1 MKKVFVTTL
10 FALVLCI
17 SNAFGLNYSNPE
29 SNNYVNEYGKLKLV
43 GNQLCSEK
51 GEPVQLRGWSTH
63 GKNWQGS
70 NFDDKNDFLGM
81 KKHGAN
87 VARIA
92 MYLISG
98 GSEDLNWVK
107 QCIQWTNELGMY
119 CLVDWHILTPGNP
132 NDGAYSNAPNFFSAL
147 SQWVVQNGYKN
158 VLYEICNEP
167 NENTEGTIYRPN
179 VWKQIKEYSQKVLP
193 KIEQN
198 DPGAIVIIG
207 TPQWDKALVFPME
220 DPVGEYNLGLMYSFH
235 HYTCDQKQ
243 FLGLLSSAAAYIP
256 LFVTEWGLST
266 DDGGENGQV
275 CEDGGDNLL
284 RICNGK
290 NLGNQRISWCN
301 WSWSADYRSSSAL
314 KGANNYD
321 EWNLTQSGQ
330 YIRRQLMKGD
340 IVETSQSSPYESAQ
354 KIYVADTSYIAL
366 EKYDK
371 GGQENA
377 YYEFDD
383 TWIFDINNTCNAGG
397 EFEHNGDCVDIGS
410 TTEDGNGY
418 LNLGYIVEGEW
429 VKYTV
434 DVEKPGDYFFETYT
448 NNHTDQNVI
457 AIAVNGKNGLV
468 SEDGKDTYKALK
480 LKTSGNGDSS
490 GGYDVWGWTVPYAQ
504 YSNDKEKRYAVRFDK
519 AGENTLAIA
528 FMASCAGLGSLKFL
542 PIEEPT
548 GKKDIN
554 SFVDDSR
561 VWSDK
566 NGNIFFIAS
575 EKSLVKISNMQ
586 GVTVYDEEINANEV
600 ANVNLSNG
608 VYIVSVIGNSKSLSK
623 KVVINNL

>member
-70 NFDDKNDFLGM
+70 NFDDQNDFLGM

-167 NENTEGTIYRPN
+167 NEDTEGTIYRHN

-235 HYTCDQKQ
+235 HYTCDQQQ
-243 FLGLLSSAAAYIP
+243 FLGILSSAAAYIP

-301 WSWSADYRSSSAL
+301 WSWSADFRSSSAL

-340 IVETSQSSPYESAQ
+340 VIENSSSSAYESAQ
-354 KIYVADTSYIAL
+354 KIYAADTSYIAL

-383 TWIFDINNTCNAGG
+383 TWIFDINKTCNAGG
-397 EFEHNGDCVDIGS
+397 EFDHDGDCVDIGS
-410 TTEDGNGY
+410 TTEDGDGY

-490 GGYDVWGWTVPYAQ
+490 GGYDVWGWTIPYAQ

-600 ANVNLSNG
+600 TNVNLSNG

-623 KVVINNL
+623 KVIINNL

>member
-1 MKKVFVTTL
+1 M
-10 FALVLCI
+10 
-17 SNAFGLNYSNPE
+17 
-29 SNNYVNEYGKLKLV
+29 
-43 GNQLCSEK
+43 
-51 GEPVQLRGWSTH
+51 
-63 GKNWQGS
+63 
-70 NFDDKNDFLGM
+70 
-81 KKHGAN
+81 
-87 VARIA
+87 
-92 MYLISG
+92 
-98 GSEDLNWVK
+98 
-107 QCIQWTNELGMY
+107 
-119 CLVDWHILTPGNP
+119 
-132 NDGAYSNAPNFFSAL
+132 
-147 SQWVVQNGYKN
+147 
-158 VLYEICNEP
+158 
-167 NENTEGTIYRPN
+167 
-179 VWKQIKEYSQKVLP
+179 
-193 KIEQN
+193 
-198 DPGAIVIIG
+198 
-207 TPQWDKALVFPME
+207 
-220 DPVGEYNLGLMYSFH
+220 
-235 HYTCDQKQ
+235 
-243 FLGLLSSAAAYIP
+243 
-256 LFVTEWGLST
+256 
-266 DDGGENGQV
+266 
-275 CEDGGDNLL
+275 
-284 RICNGK
+284 
-290 NLGNQRISWCN
+290 
-301 WSWSADYRSSSAL
+301 
-314 KGANNYD
+314 
-321 EWNLTQSGQ
+321 
-330 YIRRQLMKGD
+330 
-340 IVETSQSSPYESAQ
+340 
-354 KIYVADTSYIAL
+354 
-366 EKYDK
+366 
-371 GGQENA
+371 
-377 YYEFDD
+377 
-383 TWIFDINNTCNAGG
+383 
-397 EFEHNGDCVDIGS
+397 DIGS
-410 TTEDGNGY
+410 TTEDGDGY

-586 GVTVYDEEINANEV
+586 GITVYDEEINANEV

-623 KVVINNL
+623 KVIINNL

>member
-1 MKKVFVTTL
+1 M
-10 FALVLCI
+10 
-17 SNAFGLNYSNPE
+17 
-29 SNNYVNEYGKLKLV
+29 
-43 GNQLCSEK
+43 
-51 GEPVQLRGWSTH
+51 
-63 GKNWQGS
+63 
-70 NFDDKNDFLGM
+70 
-81 KKHGAN
+81 
-87 VARIA
+87 
-92 MYLISG
+92 
-98 GSEDLNWVK
+98 
-107 QCIQWTNELGMY
+107 
-119 CLVDWHILTPGNP
+119 
-132 NDGAYSNAPNFFSAL
+132 
-147 SQWVVQNGYKN
+147 
-158 VLYEICNEP
+158 
-167 NENTEGTIYRPN
+167 
-179 VWKQIKEYSQKVLP
+179 KQIKEYSQKVLP

-354 KIYVADTSYIAL
+354 KIYAADTSYIAL

-410 TTEDGNGY
+410 TTEDGDGY

-561 VWSDK
+561 VWCDK

-586 GVTVYDEEINANEV
+586 GITVYDEEINANEV

-623 KVVINNL
+623 KVIINNL